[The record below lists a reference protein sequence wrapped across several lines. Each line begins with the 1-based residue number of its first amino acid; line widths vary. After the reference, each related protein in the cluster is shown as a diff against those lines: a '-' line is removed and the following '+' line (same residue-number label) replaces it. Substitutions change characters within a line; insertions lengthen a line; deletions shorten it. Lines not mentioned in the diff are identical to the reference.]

1 MSGIRALPRA
11 VGLLFWQIKWLLV
24 QGNCLGPLRGCAICS
39 GARARELFHDR
50 KHSRRPRPRHAERSP
65 RSFVK
70 DAWRMKAA
78 TEGLEFAGV
87 EEEALTLG
95 LTPASIQGLEDRGV
109 TVALVTNL
117 GVVGMVAVEAVLVE
131 VAEVGVEGLVEV
143 ALAAMVVTRATGAR
157 ANLVLAA
164 TVVPMASTEVLEAA
178 VGTTAPTVDSQL
190 TR

>member
-1 MSGIRALPRA
+1 
-11 VGLLFWQIKWLLV
+11 
-24 QGNCLGPLRGCAICS
+24 
-39 GARARELFHDR
+39 
-50 KHSRRPRPRHAERSP
+50 
-65 RSFVK
+65 
-70 DAWRMKAA
+70 MKAA

-95 LTPASIQGLEDRGV
+95 LSPASIQGLEDGRV

-117 GVVGMVAVEAVLVE
+117 GVVGMVVVEAVLVE

-143 ALAAMVVTRATGAR
+143 ALPAMVVTRATGAR

-164 TVVPMASTEVLEAA
+164 TIVPMATTEVLEAA
-178 VGTTAPTVDSQL
+178 VGTTAPTVGSQL

>member
-1 MSGIRALPRA
+1 
-11 VGLLFWQIKWLLV
+11 
-24 QGNCLGPLRGCAICS
+24 
-39 GARARELFHDR
+39 
-50 KHSRRPRPRHAERSP
+50 
-65 RSFVK
+65 
-70 DAWRMKAA
+70 MKAA

-95 LTPASIQGLEDRGV
+95 LTPASIQGLEDGGV

-117 GVVGMVAVEAVLVE
+117 GGVGMVAVEAVLVE